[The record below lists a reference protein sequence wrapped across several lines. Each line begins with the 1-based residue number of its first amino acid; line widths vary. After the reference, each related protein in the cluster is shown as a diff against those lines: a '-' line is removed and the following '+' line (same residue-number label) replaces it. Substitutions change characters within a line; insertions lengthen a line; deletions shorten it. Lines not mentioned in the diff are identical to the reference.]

1 MNFEEIQLQVNTL
14 SQFLTLII
22 NHINTLETR
31 IRILKNAGDL
41 IDEEEE
47 DEEEDY

>member
-1 MNFEEIQLQVNTL
+1 MNFEEIQSQVNTL

-31 IRILKNAGDL
+31 IRILKNAGDV
-41 IDEEEE
+41 IEEEE